1 MLRLLFVIMAILI
14 LPTALAAQG
23 VSFGIGISG
32 GLNLPIAQ
40 QDQGS
45 GTAFGVRGII
55 KALPM
60 VTLEPNVFFGKYG
73 EPTIEDINSNGFDGS
88 KITSYGIDARLGA
101 PMGMPGFSPYAL
113 AGLGFYKAERDLTA
127 AFEDDGADFGWS
139 VGLGV
144 GLNLQS
150 NIGVDLRGRFNLIP
164 VDGGSSKKS
173 LFVVGGLNYY
183 FGGN

>member
-1 MLRLLFVIMAILI
+1 MLRLLIVTMAILI
-14 LPTALAAQG
+14 LPTALTAQG
-23 VSFGIGISG
+23 ISLGIGVSG

-45 GTAFGVRGII
+45 GTAFGVRGIV

-60 VTLEPNVFFGKYG
+60 ITLEPNVFFGKYG
-73 EPTIEDINSNGFDGS
+73 EPTIEGVNSIGLDGS

-101 PMGMPGFSPYAL
+101 PMGVPGFSPYAL
-113 AGLGFYKAERDLTA
+113 VGMGFYKAKRDQTA
-127 AFEDDGADFGWS
+127 MFEDESTDFGWS
-139 VGLGV
+139 IGLGV
-144 GLNLQS
+144 GLNLPS